1 VHSLV
6 SEPTSSTPRALLSGS
21 GVRVALGGHE
31 ILHGIDFD
39 VKEGEAVAVMGA
51 NGSGKSTLI
60 RALVGAL
67 PLTGGTVAC
76 GDVPLSPAARTR
88 LGYVPQRITAAG
100 GVAATA
106 LEVVIAGLLGHGRLR
121 PPRDARRRAMAALEQ
136 LDVADLASR
145 DVGSLSG
152 GQQQR
157 VLIARAMVR
166 EPNLLVLDEPMTGV
180 DLQSQVALVHTL
192 DHLKADGAGIVV
204 VLHEIGP
211 LASLIDRA
219 VVLDH
224 GTVSYT
230 GVPPKDLGVH
240 SLPGHEHTHA
250 HEDPRP
256 PASGPVLE
264 VRQ

>member
-1 VHSLV
+1 MPDAPTTH
-6 SEPTSSTPRALLSGS
+6 EPRTLLSAS
-21 GVRVALGGHE
+21 GVRVALGGNE
-31 ILHGIDFD
+31 ILHGVDIA
-39 VKEGEAVAVMGA
+39 VRGGEAVAVMGA

-60 RALVGAL
+60 RALVGVL
-67 PLTGGTVAC
+67 PMTAGTVTF
-76 GDVPLSPAARTR
+76 GDHPNSAHARAR
-88 LGYVPQRITAAG
+88 LGYVPQRISAAG
-100 GVAATA
+100 GVAATS
-106 LEVVIAGLLGHGRLR
+106 LEVVTAGLLGAGRLR
-121 PPRDARRRAMAALEQ
+121 PPRDARRRALAALEE
-136 LDVADLASR
+136 LGVADLASR

-166 EPNLLVLDEPMTGV
+166 EPDLLVLDEPMTGV

-192 DHLKADGAGIVV
+192 DHLKAHGAGIVV

-211 LASLIDRA
+211 LATLIDTA

-224 GTVSYT
+224 GTVSFT
-230 GVPPKDLGVH
+230 GPPPQDLGIH
-240 SLPGHEHTHA
+240 ALPGHEHTHA

-264 VRQ
+264 VQP

>member
-1 VHSLV
+1 VPDAPIQS
-6 SEPTSSTPRALLSGS
+6 SGPTLLTGS
-21 GVRVALGGHE
+21 GIRVALGGTE
-31 ILHGIDFD
+31 ILHGVD
-39 VKEGEAVAVMGA
+39 VSVSAGEAVAVMGA

-60 RALVGAL
+60 RALVGVL
-67 PLTGGTVAC
+67 PLTGGEVLYDGAPITA
-76 GDVPLSPAARTR
+76 GARAQ

-100 GVAATA
+100 GVSATA
-106 LEVVIAGLLGHGRLR
+106 VEVVTSGLLGHGRLR
-121 PPRDARRRAMAALEQ
+121 PPRDAKHRVMAALDE
-136 LDVADLASR
+136 LGVADLAKR

-166 EPNLLVLDEPMTGV
+166 DPKLLVLDEPMTGV
-180 DLQSQVALVHTL
+180 DLQSQVALVHTIE
-192 DHLKADGAGIVV
+192 HLKAHGAGIIV

-211 LASLIDRA
+211 LATLIDTA

-224 GTVSYT
+224 GVVSFR
-230 GVPPKDLGVH
+230 GAPPRDLGIH
-240 SLPGHEHTHA
+240 ALPGHEHTHA

-256 PASGPVLE
+256 PASGPYLE

>member
-1 VHSLV
+1 MN
-6 SEPTSSTPRALLSGS
+6 EPLTHNPRARLSGS
-21 GVRVALGGHE
+21 GVRVALGGNE
-31 ILHGIDFD
+31 ILHGVDIAVHD
-39 VKEGEAVAVMGA
+39 GEAVAVMGA

-67 PLTGGTVAC
+67 PLTGGQVTY
-76 GDVPLSPAARTR
+76 GDQPLSPAARAQ
-88 LGYVPQRITAAG
+88 LGYVPQRISAAG

-106 LEVVIAGLLGHGRLR
+106 LEVVTAGLLRHRRLR
-121 PPRDARRRAMAALEQ
+121 PPADARRKALAALEQ

-166 EPNLLVLDEPMTGV
+166 EPQLLVLDEPMTGV

-192 DHLKADGAGIVV
+192 DHLKADGAGIIV

-211 LASLIDRA
+211 LASLIDTA

-224 GTVSYT
+224 GSVTYT

-240 SLPGHEHTHA
+240 SMPGHEHAHA

-264 VRQ
+264 VKQ

>member
-1 VHSLV
+1 VTDR
-6 SEPTSSTPRALLSGS
+6 PSSNAPRTLLAGR
-21 GVRVALGGHE
+21 GVRVALGGTE
-31 ILHGIDFD
+31 ILHGVDID
-39 VKEGEAVAVMGA
+39 VHAGEAVAVMGA

-60 RALVGAL
+60 RALVGVL
-67 PLTGGTVAC
+67 PLTGGSVTYA
-76 GDVPLSPAARTR
+76 GEPMSAAARTTF
-88 LGYVPQRITAAG
+88 GYVPQRISAAG

-106 LEVVIAGLLGHGRLR
+106 TEVVIAGLLRHGRLT
-121 PPRDARRRAMAALEQ
+121 PPRDARRRALAALEQ
-136 LDVADLASR
+136 LGVADLASR

-166 EPNLLVLDEPMTGV
+166 EPRLLVLDEPMTGV

-211 LASLIDRA
+211 LASLIDTA

-224 GTVSYT
+224 GEVTFR
-230 GVPPKDLGVH
+230 GAPPEDLGVH
-240 SLPGHEHTHA
+240 ALPGHVHTHA

-264 VRQ
+264 VSS

>member
-1 VHSLV
+1 V
-6 SEPTSSTPRALLSGS
+6 SDAPAATSRTLLQGS
-21 GVRVALGGHE
+21 GVRVALGGNE
-31 ILHGIDFD
+31 ILHGVDIA
-39 VKEGEAVAVMGA
+39 VGEHEAVAVMGA

-67 PLTGGTVAC
+67 PLTGGTVTY
-76 GDVPLSPAARTR
+76 GNEPLSAAARAR
-88 LGYVPQRITAAG
+88 LGYVPQRVSAAG

-106 LEVVIAGLLGHGRLR
+106 TEVVTAGLLGHGRLR
-121 PPRDARRRAMAALEQ
+121 PPRDARRRVLAALDQ
-136 LDVADLASR
+136 LGVADLAKR

-166 EPNLLVLDEPMTGV
+166 EPQLLVLDEPMTGV

-211 LASLIDRA
+211 LASLIDTA

-224 GTVSYT
+224 GSVTFT
-230 GVPPKDLGVH
+230 GPPPADLGVH
-240 SLPGHEHTHA
+240 AIPGHEHPHA

-256 PASGPVLE
+256 PASGPELE
-264 VRQ
+264 VRP

>member
-1 VHSLV
+1 LAAPSD
-6 SEPTSSTPRALLSGS
+6 PGASTPRALLSAS
-21 GVRVALGGHE
+21 GVRVALGGNE
-31 ILHGIDFD
+31 ILHGVDLA
-39 VKEGEAVAVMGA
+39 VREREAVAVMGA

-60 RALVGAL
+60 RALVGVL
-67 PLTGGTVAC
+67 PLTAGIVSYDDRPMT
-76 GDVPLSPAARTR
+76 PAARAR
-88 LGYVPQRITAAG
+88 VGYVPQRISAAG
-100 GVAATA
+100 GVAATS
-106 LEVVIAGLLGHGRLR
+106 LEVVTAGLLRHGRLR
-121 PPRDARRRAMAALEQ
+121 PPRDARRRATAALEQ
-136 LDVADLASR
+136 LGVADLAFR

-166 EPNLLVLDEPMTGV
+166 EPRLLVLDEPMTGV

-192 DHLKADGAGIVV
+192 DHLKADGAAIIV

-211 LASLIDRA
+211 LASLIDTA

-224 GTVSYT
+224 GTVSYR
-230 GVPPKDLGVH
+230 GAPPQDLGVH
-240 SLPGHEHTHA
+240 ALPGHEHTHA

-264 VRQ
+264 VGT

>member
-1 VHSLV
+1 MADAPGSP
-6 SEPTSSTPRALLSGS
+6 SRRALLAAT
-21 GVRVALGGHE
+21 GVRVALGGNE
-31 ILHGIDFD
+31 ILHGVDIA
-39 VKEGEAVAVMGA
+39 VHEHEAIAVMGA

-60 RALVGAL
+60 RALVGVL
-67 PLTGGTVAC
+67 PLTAGTVTY
-76 GDVPLSPAARTR
+76 DDRPMTPAARAR
-88 LGYVPQRITAAG
+88 VGYVPQRLSAAG

-106 LEVVIAGLLGHGRLR
+106 LEVVTAGLLGHGHLR
-121 PPRDARRRAMAALEQ
+121 PPRDAHRRATAALDQ
-136 LDVADLASR
+136 LGVADLASS

-166 EPNLLVLDEPMTGV
+166 EPRLLVLDEPMTGV

-211 LASLIDRA
+211 LASLIDTA

-224 GTVSYT
+224 GKVSYRGT
-230 GVPPKDLGVH
+230 PPQDLGIHAV
-240 SLPGHEHTHA
+240 PGHEHTHA

-256 PASGPVLE
+256 PASGPMLG
-264 VRQ
+264 VRP